1 MLAKEPGA
9 GSTFDLPE
17 EVLQVIPSDP
27 FEQLD
32 VARKITSLAI
42 STRVSDLESEH
53 SALRAQLAEK
63 DSRIA
68 ELQSQIESI
77 YSSLS
82 DKLAQAQ
89 ADKERLSKENEALTN
104 TVRKLQRD
112 VSKLEVFRKTL
123 MQSLKDDE
131 DASTGAT
138 PIAKPT
144 PNGIRFIIAYIY
156 FVLRMA
162 FDDMRKQDD
171 AAVAPT
177 RTSSMHSQI
186 SEGGN
191 SSFAE
196 EREPE
201 SSRPGISH
209 GFVLASQTSTP
220 RLTPP
225 GSPPSLSASVS
236 PTKTPKPVSPRRH
249 SISFSASR
257 GMFDDRSSI
266 LSSVRSTHSSISSSE
281 SGSQTGKTRVDGKEF
296 FRQVRNR
303 LSYEQFAIFLANVKE
318 LNAHKQTKEV
328 NYSRFLSHIFLS
340 VVNCFLNP
348 FVSAVFLEN
357 QETLRKTDEVFGP
370 ENKDLYTIFEGLITR
385 NVH

>member
-17 EVLQVIPSDP
+17 EVLQVLPSDP

-32 VARKITSLAI
+32 VARKITSIAI

-53 SALRAQLAEK
+53 SALRSQLAEK

-82 DKLAQAQ
+82 DKLGQAQ

-123 MQSLKDDE
+123 VQSLKDDE

-138 PIAKPT
+138 RIAKPT
-144 PNGIRFIIAYIY
+144 PN
-156 FVLRMA
+156 
-162 FDDMRKQDD
+162 DD

-177 RTSSMHSQI
+177 GTSSVHSQI

-201 SSRPGISH
+201 SSRPGISR

-249 SISFSASR
+249 SISFSTSR

-266 LSSVRSTHSSISSSE
+266 LSSVHSSHSSISSSE

-318 LNAHKQTKEV
+318 LNAHKQTKE
-328 NYSRFLSHIFLS
+328 
-340 VVNCFLNP
+340 
-348 FVSAVFLEN
+348 
-357 QETLRKTDEVFGP
+357 ETLRKTDEVFGP

>member
-1 MLAKEPGA
+1 MLAKETGA

-17 EVLQVIPSDP
+17 EVLQVLPSDP

-32 VARKITSLAI
+32 VARKITSIAI

-112 VSKLEVFRKTL
+112 ISKLEVFRKTL
-123 MQSLKDDE
+123 MQSLREDE

-144 PNGIRFIIAYIY
+144 PN
-156 FVLRMA
+156 
-162 FDDMRKQDD
+162 DD

-201 SSRPGISH
+201 SSRPGISR

-225 GSPPSLSASVS
+225 GSPPSLSALVS
-236 PTKTPKPVSPRRH
+236 PTRTPKPVSPRRH
-249 SISFSASR
+249 SISFSTSR
-257 GMFDDRSSI
+257 GVFDDRSSI
-266 LSSVRSTHSSISSSE
+266 LSSVHSSHSSISSSE

-303 LSYEQFAIFLANVKE
+303 LSYEQFATFLANVKE
-318 LNAHKQTKEV
+318 LNAHKQTKE
-328 NYSRFLSHIFLS
+328 
-340 VVNCFLNP
+340 
-348 FVSAVFLEN
+348 
-357 QETLRKTDEVFGP
+357 ETLRKTDEVFGP